1 MSAVLQ
7 SQSTAGN
14 GRWLAPLTHWPR
26 AVLAALQREPAMVR
40 VLVATVRGSAPREA
54 GACMLVGR
62 DGLRGTIGGGYLEW
76 EAQRLALAM
85 LTSGDAP
92 SVQLRKLIL
101 GAELGQCC
109 GGVVEL
115 WLERFVAADEAALRE
130 AAAGSCYWRSR
141 LKPDGEVEREVAR
154 YPLSSW
160 ERGGSEGRA
169 QPKSLNSERER
180 NPSSPAARGKPPAP
194 EGEGCQPARLTRND
208 DGSWTL
214 LENLGSG
221 ALPVHLYGAGHVG
234 QALVPVLAGLP
245 YAVRWI
251 DARAELLPADVPD
264 NITPLCTAF
273 PLQTV
278 REAAPGT
285 HYIVMTHDHALDYAL
300 CRAILERGDAA
311 FVGVIGSHSKGARFR
326 SRLARDG
333 LSAAQIAPL
342 VCPIGV
348 AGISSK
354 LPAAIAVGIAA
365 QLLQLSSTS
374 LAERKTP
381 QLETCADTCSADDCK
396 ACPQAERTA
405 RHLAKDLGQR

>member
-1 MSAVLQ
+1 MQAQPL
-7 SQSTAGN
+7 STASS
-14 GRWLAPLTHWPR
+14 GRWLAPLNHWPR
-26 AVLAALQREPAMVR
+26 AVLAALQREPAVVR

-76 EAQRLALAM
+76 EAQRLALA
-85 LTSGDAP
+85 LLHETSGPA
-92 SVQLRKLIL
+92 VQVRKLIL

-109 GGVVEL
+109 GGVVKL
-115 WLERFVAADEAALRE
+115 WLERFTAADETVLQRMLAVAGQWYSELE
-130 AAAGSCYWRSR
+130 ADGSVSR
-141 LKPDGEVEREVAR
+141 APSPAIAQEGWGGGASAR
-154 YPLSSW
+154 KTPPSRPSP
-160 ERGGSEGRA
+160 ERGGRSC
-169 QPKSLNSERER
+169 S
-180 NPSSPAARGKPPAP
+180 AP
-194 EGEGCQPARLTRND
+194 VQAPTLVCSNGT
-208 DGSWTL
+208 WTL
-214 LENLGSG
+214 LEDLGSN

-234 QALVPVLAGLP
+234 QALVLVLAGLP
-245 YAVRWI
+245 YTVRWI
-251 DARAELLPADVPD
+251 DSRVELLPVDAPD
-264 NITPLCTAF
+264 NVTPLCTAF
-273 PLQTV
+273 PLQTL

-342 VCPIGV
+342 VCPIGI
-348 AGISSK
+348 AGIASK

-365 QLLQLSSTS
+365 QLLQLTAAGR
-374 LAERKTP
+374 AEPKVP
-381 QLETCADTCSADDCK
+381 QSGTNAETCSVDDCK

-405 RHLAKDLGQR
+405 RHLAKDTGQR

>member
-1 MSAVLQ
+1 MSAAMQAQPL
-7 SQSTAGN
+7 STASN
-14 GRWLAPLTHWPR
+14 GRWLAPLNHWPR
-26 AVLAALQREPAMVR
+26 AVLAALQREAAVVR
-40 VLVATVRGSAPREA
+40 VLVASARGSAPREA

-76 EAQRLALAM
+76 EAQRAALAM
-85 LTSGDAP
+85 LTSVDAP
-92 SVQLRKLIL
+92 AVQVRKLIL

-115 WLERFVAADEAALRE
+115 WLERFTAMDEAVLRQ
-130 AAAGSCYWRSR
+130 AATPNCYWRSSV
-141 LKPDGEVEREVAR
+141 KPDGQVERDVTR
-154 YPLSSW
+154 YPLSPR
-160 ERGGSEGRA
+160 ERGSGEGPSPQKRAHSEVARSPSSPTLLPSSEGR
-169 QPKSLNSERER
+169 
-180 NPSSPAARGKPPAP
+180 PALQLIRS
-194 EGEGCQPARLTRND
+194 D
-208 DGSWTL
+208 DGNCTL
-214 LENLGSG
+214 LEDLGG
-221 ALPVHLYGAGHVG
+221 NTLPVHLYGAGHVG

-264 NITPLCTAF
+264 NVTPLCTAF
-273 PLQTV
+273 PLQTL

-342 VCPIGV
+342 VCPIGI
-348 AGISSK
+348 AGIPSK

-365 QLLQLSSTS
+365 QLLQLTTEIR
-374 LAERKTP
+374 AELKTP
-381 QLETCADTCSADDCK
+381 LLETPLHPVETCSVDGCK

-405 RHLAKDLGQR
+405 RHLAKDASLQ

>member
-1 MSAVLQ
+1 MQAQ
-7 SQSTAGN
+7 SLSTASD
-14 GRWLAPLTHWPR
+14 GRWLAPLNHWPR
-26 AVLAALQREPAMVR
+26 AVLAALQREPAVVR
-40 VLVATVRGSAPREA
+40 VLVAAIRGSAPREA

-76 EAQRLALAM
+76 EAQRLALA
-85 LTSGDAP
+85 LLHETSDPA
-92 SVQLRKLIL
+92 VQVRKLIL

-109 GGVVEL
+109 GGVVKL
-115 WLERFVAADEAALRE
+115 WLERFTAADETVLQRMLAVAGQWYSELE
-130 AAAGSCYWRSR
+130 ADGSVSR
-141 LKPDGEVEREVAR
+141 APSPA
-154 YPLSSW
+154 
-160 ERGGSEGRA
+160 RGGRSC
-169 QPKSLNSERER
+169 S
-180 NPSSPAARGKPPAP
+180 AP
-194 EGEGCQPARLTRND
+194 VQAPTLVCSNGT
-208 DGSWTL
+208 WTL
-214 LENLGSG
+214 LEDLGSN

-251 DARAELLPADVPD
+251 DSRAELLPADAPD
-264 NITPLCTAF
+264 NVTPLCTAF
-273 PLQTV
+273 PLQTL

-333 LSAAQIAPL
+333 LSTAQIAPL
-342 VCPIGV
+342 VCPIGI
-348 AGISSK
+348 AGIASK

-365 QLLQLSSTS
+365 QLLQLSSASRAEPKVLQPGTS
-374 LAERKTP
+374 AE
-381 QLETCADTCSADDCK
+381 ACSADDCK

-405 RHLAKDLGQR
+405 RHLAKDTGQR

>member
-1 MSAVLQ
+1 MQAQPLL
-7 SQSTAGN
+7 TASN
-14 GRWLAPLTHWPR
+14 GRWLASLTHWPR
-26 AVLAALQREPAMVR
+26 AVLAALQREPAVVR

-85 LTSGDAP
+85 LTSVDVP
-92 SVQLRKLIL
+92 SVQVRKLIL

-115 WLERFVAADEAALRE
+115 WLERFAVADEALLRQ
-130 AAAGSCYWRSR
+130 AAALDCCWQSSVKLG
-141 LKPDGEVEREVAR
+141 GEVEREVTTH
-154 YPLSSW
+154 PLSPR
-160 ERGGSEGRA
+160 ERGRGEGRSTS
-169 QPKSLNSERER
+169 KSARSEVARS
-180 NPSSPAARGKPPAP
+180 PSSPAARGIPLAP
-194 EGEGCQPARLTRND
+194 GGEGRRAVRLTRSD
-208 DGSWTL
+208 QGSWTL
-214 LENLGSG
+214 LEDLGSS
-221 ALPVHLYGAGHVG
+221 ALPVYLYGAGHVG

-251 DARAELLPADVPD
+251 DSRAELLPADVPD
-264 NITPLCTAF
+264 NVTPLCTAF
-273 PLQTV
+273 PLQTL

-342 VCPIGV
+342 VCPIGI
-348 AGISSK
+348 AGIPSK
-354 LPAAIAVGIAA
+354 LPAAIAVAIAA
-365 QLLQLSSTS
+365 QLLQLRAQP
-374 LAERKTP
+374 LEIFATP
-381 QLETCADTCSADDCK
+381 VEACTADGCK
-396 ACPQAERTA
+396 ACPQAERTD
-405 RHLAKDLGQR
+405 RHLVKDFSHR

>member
-1 MSAVLQ
+1 MQVQPL
-7 SQSTAGN
+7 STAST
-14 GRWLAPLTHWPR
+14 GRWLAPLNHWPG
-26 AVLAALQREPAMVR
+26 AVLAALQRETAVVR
-40 VLVATVRGSAPREA
+40 VLVASVRGSAPREA

-76 EAQRLALAM
+76 EAQRAALAL
-85 LTSGDAP
+85 LTSVDAP
-92 SVQLRKLIL
+92 AVQVRKLIL

-115 WLERFVAADEAALRE
+115 WLERFTAADEAVLRQ
-130 AAAGSCYWRSR
+130 AAALDCCWRSSV
-141 LKPDGEVEREVAR
+141 KPDGEIEREVIG
-154 YPLSSW
+154 YPLSP
-160 ERGGSEGRA
+160 RGQRYTSGGRGEGRS
-169 QPKSLNSERER
+169 QPKSLNSEMGRS
-180 NPSSPAARGKPPAP
+180 PSSPALLP
-194 EGEGCQPARLTRND
+194 EGQGSKAVRLTKSD
-208 DGSWTL
+208 DSSCTL
-214 LENLGSG
+214 LEDLGTG
-221 ALPVHLYGAGHVG
+221 ALPVYLYGAGHVG

-251 DARAELLPADVPD
+251 DTRAELLPADVPD
-264 NITPLCTAF
+264 NVTPLCTAF
-273 PLQTV
+273 PLQTL

-342 VCPIGV
+342 VCPIGIE
-348 AGISSK
+348 GIPSK

-365 QLLQLSSTS
+365 QLLQLAAASR
-374 LAERKTP
+374 AELQVP
-381 QLETCADTCSADDCK
+381 QPGTTAETCSADDCK
-396 ACPQAERTA
+396 VCPQAERTA
-405 RHLAKDLGQR
+405 RHLLKDSSYR